1 APPPLHHIA
10 PPPSLSRARV
20 PSLRRAPSSSPLSLP
35 FPHTKPPPSQATHLC
50 RLLFCS
56 LPMATAC
63 RLAAPLGLSPLPRG
77 RVHAGVVVS
86 FAQCGSKVSRGVAV
100 RATSGGEGATEDVP
114 EIVKAAQD
122 AWDKVEDKYAVAAIG
137 VAAIVA
143 LWTAVGA
150 LKAIDKLP
158 LVPGVLEIV
167 GIGHTGWF
175 TYRNLIFQP
184 DREALITKIKGTYKE
199 ITGSSS

>member
-1 APPPLHHIA
+1 MA
-10 PPPSLSRARV
+10 
-20 PSLRRAPSSSPLSLP
+20 
-35 FPHTKPPPSQATHLC
+35 
-50 RLLFCS
+50 
-56 LPMATAC
+56 ATAC
-63 RLAAPLGLSPLPRG
+63 RLAAPLGLAPLPRG
-77 RVHAGVVVS
+77 RATAGAAVS
-86 FAQCGSKVSRGVAV
+86 FAQCGSKLSRGVAV
-100 RATSGGEGATEDVP
+100 RATSGGESATEDVP

-122 AWDKVEDKYAVAAIG
+122 AWDKVEDKYAVATIG

-167 GIGHTGWF
+167 GIGYTGWF

-184 DREALITKIKGTYKE
+184 DREALITKIKSTYKE

>member
-1 APPPLHHIA
+1 
-10 PPPSLSRARV
+10 PSLSRPRV
-20 PSLRRAPSSSPLSLP
+20 PSPSLP
-35 FPHTKPPPSQATHLC
+35 FPGSLPHTKPPPSQATHLPPP
-50 RLLFCS
+50 LL
-56 LPMATAC
+56 LAPMATAC
-63 RLAAPLGLSPLPRG
+63 RLAAPLGLAPLPHG
-77 RVHAGVVVS
+77 RVHSGAVVS
-86 FAQCGSKVSRGVAV
+86 FAQCAGSKISRGVAV
-100 RATSGGEGATEDVP
+100 RATSGGEGATEELP

-167 GIGHTGWF
+167 GIGYTGWF

-184 DREALITKIKGTYKE
+184 DREALVTKIKSTYKE